1 GEAERD
7 RVDPALERHV
17 EGVDR
22 VFAHA
27 ASQQVV
33 GLGLALLTE
42 RAQQA
47 AVDEPLMRLVRR
59 DLRLDVPIFR
69 RGSLVDPGM
78 VLLDGRELGG
88 GDRRKELQDDP
99 AILLRHLLD
108 GLDLAHPVKD
118 APLDAARDRHGDDLL
133 RRGPLARPEYTWAEP
148 CGQAVRP
155 RGVARARR
163 RESDG
168 RGAARR
174 PTSAGPPT
182 REPRSP
188 ASRAGRRRRSRAP
201 CGTSSS
207 APRRPST
214 GSSRRRRSA
223 PGSGTSSRTRR
234 SGRRRCRSWET
245 PRATPA
251 RATPTAT

>member
-59 DLRLDVPIFR
+59 DLRLDVPILR

-88 GDRRKELQDDP
+88 GDRREELQDDP
-99 AILLRHLLD
+99 AVLLGHLLD
-108 GLDLAHPVKD
+108 GLDLAHPEKD
-118 APLDAARDRHGDDLL
+118 APLDSARDRHGDDLL
-133 RRGPLARPEYTWAEP
+133 RREA
-148 CGQAVRP
+148 
-155 RGVARARR
+155 
-163 RESDG
+163 S
-168 RGAARR
+168 GAARVYMGR
-174 PTSAGPPT
+174 AV
-182 REPRSP
+182 RSDDQP
-188 ASRAGRRRRSRAP
+188 RSRAS
-201 CGTSSS
+201 TSS
-207 APRRPST
+207 
-214 GSSRRRRSA
+214 GI
-223 PGSGTSSRTRR
+223 
-234 SGRRRCRSWET
+234 
-245 PRATPA
+245 A
-251 RATPTAT
+251 RAWSGSPGDFGRPTLARTSKPCEHSSGPTARSYSISN